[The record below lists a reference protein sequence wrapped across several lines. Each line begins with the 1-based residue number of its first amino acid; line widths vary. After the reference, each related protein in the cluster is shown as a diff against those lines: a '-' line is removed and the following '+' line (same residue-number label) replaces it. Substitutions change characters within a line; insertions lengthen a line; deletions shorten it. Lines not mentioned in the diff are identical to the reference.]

1 MSSSLRVLRSRRS
14 AVSAL
19 LGALYLSA
27 CHSWQVGTPTPAQFV
42 EREHPAQVRVTHTD
56 GSTVMLDAPVVRGD
70 SLVGRP
76 AGTPASGDSVRT
88 SAVPLS
94 DVTSVAVQESAVGKT
109 VLLTAG
115 IVVVVAGGALFAAW
129 KISCEYG
136 EC

>member
-42 EREHPAQVRVTHTD
+42 EREHPARVRVTRTD
-56 GSTVMLDAPVVRGD
+56 GSTIMLHSPAVRGD
-70 SLVGRP
+70 SLVGRS

-94 DVTSVAVQESAVGKT
+94 DVTNVAVQESAAGKT

-115 IVVVVAGGALFAAW
+115 IVVGVVGAGMLAVWL
-129 KISCEYG
+129 IYCEQD